1 MLKFWEFS
9 KFLENTHFRVR
20 APGNSLLGTIFPL
33 GRNMAERNDDY
44 DDDAPR
50 K

>member
-9 KFLENTHFRVR
+9 NFLENSHFVRVD
-20 APGNSLLGTIFPL
+20 APGNSLLGTIFSL
-33 GRNMAERNDDY
+33 GRNLAERNDDN
-44 DDDAPR
+44 APL